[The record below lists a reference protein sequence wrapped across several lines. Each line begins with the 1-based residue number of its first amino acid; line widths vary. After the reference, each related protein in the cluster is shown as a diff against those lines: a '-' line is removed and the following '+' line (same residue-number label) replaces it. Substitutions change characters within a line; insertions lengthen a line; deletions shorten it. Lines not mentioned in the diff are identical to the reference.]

1 MEERTNTM
9 ATISST
15 VSDFA
20 DQVRRD
26 VQESA
31 RVLRESGTLSAS
43 NIGNAYQRVPGEDK
57 IVLAKFPGLW
67 ESEREVKLTVI
78 GFDGTV
84 ISGDTQAGGAQY
96 SKLFHAHP
104 EITTIVHAHTP
115 YLASW
120 SSAQQSFRI
129 LYVAAQRHTLARE
142 IPVHI
147 DRRTSQIDFILEH
160 LSANRHTF
168 AILEGNGGSTYWG
181 DGVIK
186 TAQTIILVEEAAKF
200 QHLAQAIG
208 GSKEYGP
215 GVLEQQWKLTGLNA
229 KAA

>member
-1 MEERTNTM
+1 MSNL
-9 ATISST
+9 SSS
-15 VSDFA
+15 VSDFVA
-20 DQVRRD
+20 QVRHD
-26 VQESA
+26 VEETA
-31 RVLRESGTLSAS
+31 RVLRESGTWSAS
-43 NIGNAYQRVPGEDK
+43 NIGNAYQRVPGEEK

-67 ESEREVKLTVI
+67 ASEREIKVTVI

-84 ISGDTQAGGAQY
+84 LGGASQPGGAQY
-96 SKLFHAHP
+96 SKLFLAHP

-120 SSAQQSFRI
+120 SSAQQNFRI

-147 DRRTSQIDFILEH
+147 DRRTSQIDFILDH
-160 LSANRHTF
+160 LKANPHTF
-168 AILEGNGGSTYWG
+168 AILEGNGGSTFWG
-181 DGVIK
+181 DGIIK
-186 TAQTIILVEEAAKF
+186 TAQSIILVEEAAKF

-215 GVLEQQWKLTGLNA
+215 GVLEQQWKLTGLDA